1 MSSKLSPHLKSVID
15 QFTPEILG
23 VFWITNE
30 ELSRN
35 LSGFDDF
42 NYLFDGLISQYLY
55 GQDAQD
61 AGENKT
67 IPRSNIFFTQNF
79 NQKLFLAHIRQD
91 GEIDGVLDEQIAL
104 IQENKRDRHRILIFN
119 KTSKNWV
126 QDLSKRYSQFHFTAL
141 ERADS

>member
-23 VFWITNE
+23 VFWITSE

-55 GQDAQD
+55 GQDAD
-61 AGENKT
+61 ENKT

-126 QDLSKRYSQFHFTAL
+126 QDLSKRYPQFHFTAL
-141 ERADS
+141 EIADS

>member
-1 MSSKLSPHLKSVID
+1 MSSKLSPHSKSVID